1 MNEYV
6 FFAMFI
12 KRASISVYI
21 YTYISLISPIFSW
34 RLSAGAECDEVSDAW
49 HEQGRS
55 PLQAAAENGH
65 CEVVQLLAD
74 AGAAILGRD
83 GCSVVNLWRDF
94 KWVDGLYPRKR
105 VVWKQDLFFL
115 CFFGESSCFTLSRT
129 KQMLKLIHNKEPK
142 LYNMFS
148 KVKQVTS
155 N

>member
-1 MNEYV
+1 MNEHV

-12 KRASISVYI
+12 KRASISVHIYI
-21 YTYISLISPIFSW
+21 YTSSIFPIFSW

-49 HEQGRS
+49 HDSGRS

-83 GCSVVNLWRDF
+83 GCSVVNLWTDF

-105 VVWKQDLFFL
+105 VVWKQYLFFL
-115 CFFGESSCFTLSRT
+115 CFFGESSFFTLSRT
-129 KQMLKLIHNKEPK
+129 KQMLKLIHNREPK